1 MLNKLTKIK
10 RLLLIGKEIWHNK
23 RSMRGRFIIY
33 LLSLVLLAGS
43 AMLIL
48 LNVIGI
54 VQPPLPAMISTAFL
68 NMSLTPVPTISNAR

>member
-48 LNVIGI
+48 LNVII
-54 VQPPLPAMISTAFL
+54 IHIEKWFL
-68 NMSLTPVPTISNAR
+68 NGCPMGEELYKCIY

>member
-10 RLLLIGKEIWHNK
+10 RLLLIGKEIWHNN

-54 VQPPLPAMISTAFL
+54 L
-68 NMSLTPVPTISNAR
+68 

>member
-33 LLSLVLLAGS
+33 LLSLVLADP
-43 AMLIL
+43 
-48 LNVIGI
+48 VKRYRH
-54 VQPPLPAMISTAFL
+54 STA
-68 NMSLTPVPTISNAR
+68 TQP

>member
-33 LLSLVLLAGS
+33 LLSLVLLAIVLVITLIQFKGS
-43 AMLIL
+43 SWV
-48 LNVIGI
+48 NYD
-54 VQPPLPAMISTAFL
+54 
-68 NMSLTPVPTISNAR
+68 R

>member
-1 MLNKLTKIK
+1 MLTKLTKIK

-23 RSMRGRFIIY
+23 RSMRSRFIIY

-54 VQPPLPAMISTAFL
+54 VQPPSHVSTAFL
-68 NMSLTPVPTISNAR
+68 NMSLTPVPTISNAK

>member
-33 LLSLVLLAGS
+33 LLSLVLLA
-43 AMLIL
+43 
-48 LNVIGI
+48 NPVKRYRH
-54 VQPPLPAMISTAFL
+54 STA
-68 NMSLTPVPTISNAR
+68 TKP

>member
-48 LNVIGI
+48 LNVIS
-54 VQPPLPAMISTAFL
+54 A
-68 NMSLTPVPTISNAR
+68 

>member
-33 LLSLVLLAGS
+33 LLSLVLLVV
-43 AMLIL
+43 L
-48 LNVIGI
+48 LLV
-54 VQPPLPAMISTAFL
+54 VFL
-68 NMSLTPVPTISNAR
+68 VL